1 MQPSFQGAQWLVPD
15 WPGAP
20 GNIGFVCTTRRGGV
34 SPGPYG
40 PGPQEIATAG
50 GGLNLGVH
58 VGDDPANVAFNR
70 AILRGRLPTEPA
82 WLSQVHGTAV
92 VRADLLGRG
101 SVPEADASIAAMPG
115 AVCAIQTADC
125 LPVLFTNRAGTVVGA
140 AHAGWR
146 GLAGGVLE
154 ATVAAMRAEAGADA
168 GAARAAEGLQPGAD
182 AGEIIAWLGPA
193 IGPNEFEVG
202 ADVLAAF
209 LARADGAHR
218 ADEAATR
225 AAFAARPGMP
235 GKYLADI
242 YALARLALRRV
253 GVTEVSGGDLCTVT
267 DASRF
272 YSYRR
277 DKVTGRQA
285 SLIWIKE

>member
-1 MQPSFQGAQWLVPD
+1 MQQSFQGVQWLVPD

-20 GNIGFVCTTRRGGV
+20 ANIGFVCTTRRGGV
-34 SPGPYG
+34 SPDPYG
-40 PGPQEIATAG
+40 PGPQATPTAG

-58 VGDDPANVAFNR
+58 VGDDPSKVAFNR

-92 VRADLLGRG
+92 VRADRLGRG
-101 SVPEADASIAAMPG
+101 EVPEADASIAAMPG

-125 LPVLFTNRAGTVVGA
+125 LPVLLTNRAGTVVGA

-146 GLAGGVLE
+146 SLAGGILE
-154 ATVAAMRAEAGADA
+154 ATVDAMR
-168 GAARAAEGLQPGAD
+168 AD
-182 AGEIIAWLGPA
+182 AGEGEIIALLGPA

-202 ADVLAAF
+202 DDVLAAF
-209 LARADGAHR
+209 LAGADGA
-218 ADEAATR
+218 AVGEASVR
-225 AAFAARPGMP
+225 AAFVARPGIP

-253 GVTEVSGGDLCTVT
+253 GVTDVSGGDLCTVS

>member
-1 MQPSFQGAQWLVPD
+1 MQQSFQGAQWLVPD

-20 GNIGFVCTTRRGGV
+20 ANIGFVCTTRRGGV
-34 SPGPYG
+34 SPEPYG
-40 PGPQEIATAG
+40 AGPQAIATTG

-58 VGDDPANVAFNR
+58 VGDEPSNVAFNR

-82 WLSQVHGTAV
+82 WLSQVHGAAV
-92 VRADLLGRG
+92 VRADRLGRG

-154 ATVAAMRAEAGADA
+154 ATVEAMRAESGAGA
-168 GAARAAEGLQPGAD
+168 EGN
-182 AGEIIAWLGPA
+182 EIIAWLGPA
-193 IGPNEFEVG
+193 IGPQEFEVG
-202 ADVLAAF
+202 QDVLDAF
-209 LARADGAHR
+209 LAGA
-218 ADEAATR
+218 AEAGEGVAGEAAVH
-225 AAFAARPGMP
+225 AAFVARPGQP

-242 YALARLALRRV
+242 YALARLALERV
-253 GVTEVSGGDLCTVT
+253 GVTDVSGGDLCTVT

-285 SLIWIKE
+285 TLIWIKE

>member
-1 MQPSFQGAQWLVPD
+1 MQHSFQGAQWLVPD

-20 GNIGFVCTTRRGGV
+20 DNIGFVCTTRRGGV
-34 SPGPYG
+34 SPEPYG
-40 PGPQEIATAG
+40 MGPQEIASAG

-70 AILRGRLPTEPA
+70 AIVRGRLPSEPA
-82 WLSQVHGTAV
+82 WLSQVHGATV
-92 VRADLLGRG
+92 VRADRQPRG
-101 SVPEADASIAAMPG
+101 ATPEADASIATMPG
-115 AVCAIQTADC
+115 AICAIQTADC
-125 LPVLFTNRAGTVVGA
+125 LPVLFADRAGTVVGA

-154 ATVAAMRAEAGADA
+154 ATVAAMRAQ
-168 GAARAAEGLQPGAD
+168 AE
-182 AGEIIAWLGPA
+182 GEIIAWLGPA
-193 IGPNEFEVG
+193 IGPREFEVG
-202 ADVLAAF
+202 EEVLQAF
-209 LARADGAHR
+209 LAGA
-218 ADEAATR
+218 AGQPEQEAAVR
-225 AAFAARPGMP
+225 AAFAPRAGMP

-253 GVTEVSGGDLCTVT
+253 GVTDVAGGDLCTVS

-285 SLIWIKE
+285 SLIWIKQ

>member
-1 MQPSFQGAQWLVPD
+1 MQQTFQGAQWLVPD

-20 GNIGFVCTTRRGGV
+20 ANIGFVCTTRRGGV
-34 SPGPYG
+34 SPDPYG
-40 PGPQEIATAG
+40 PGPQAIATAG

-58 VGDDPANVAFNR
+58 VGDDPSNVAFNR

-82 WLSQVHGTAV
+82 WLSQVHGTVV
-92 VRADLLGRG
+92 VRADRLGRG
-101 SVPEADASIAAMPG
+101 EVPEADASIAAMPG

-125 LPVLFTNRAGTVVGA
+125 LPVLLANRAGTVVGA

-146 GLAGGVLE
+146 SLAGGILE
-154 ATVAAMRAEAGADA
+154 STVDAMRAEVGSSE
-168 GAARAAEGLQPGAD
+168 EG
-182 AGEIIAWLGPA
+182 GEISAWLGPA
-193 IGPNEFEVG
+193 IGPQEFEVG
-202 ADVLAAF
+202 EDVLAAC
-209 LARADGAHR
+209 LSGADGA
-218 ADEAATR
+218 AVDEAAVR
-225 AAFAARPGMP
+225 SAFVARPGIS

-242 YALARLALRRV
+242 YALARLALKRV
-253 GVTEVSGGDLCTVT
+253 GVNDVSGGDLCTVS

>member
-1 MQPSFQGAQWLVPD
+1 MLPSFQGAQWLVPD

-34 SPGPYG
+34 SPEPYG
-40 PGPQEIATAG
+40 PGPQAIATAG

-58 VGDDPANVAFNR
+58 VGDDPSNVAFNR
-70 AILRGRLPTEPA
+70 AILRGRLPSEPA
-82 WLSQVHGTAV
+82 WLSQVHGTTV
-92 VRADLLGRG
+92 TRADRIGRG
-101 SVPEADASIAAMPG
+101 SVPEADASFAAMPG

-125 LPVLFTNRAGTVVGA
+125 LPVLLTNRAGTVVGA

-146 GLAGGVLE
+146 SLAGGILE
-154 ATVAAMRAEAGADA
+154 ATVDAMRAEAGPMAAGGDA
-168 GAARAAEGLQPGAD
+168 NGGRPD
-182 AGEIIAWLGPA
+182 EIIAWLGPA
-193 IGPNEFEVG
+193 IGPQAFEVG
-202 ADVLAAF
+202 EEVLAAF
-209 LARADGAHR
+209 LAGADGA
-218 ADEAATR
+218 AVDEPAVR
-225 AAFAARPGMP
+225 AAFVPRRGVP

-253 GVTEVSGGDLCTVT
+253 GVTDVAGGDLCTVS

>member
-1 MQPSFQGAQWLVPD
+1 MQQSFQGAQWLVPD

-20 GNIGFVCTTRRGGV
+20 ANIGFVCTTRRGGV
-34 SPGPYG
+34 SPDPYG
-40 PGPQEIATAG
+40 PGPQAIATAG

-58 VGDDPANVAFNR
+58 VGDDPSNVAFNR

-82 WLSQVHGTAV
+82 WLAQVHGTAV
-92 VRADLLGRG
+92 VRAYRLGRG
-101 SVPEADASIAAMPG
+101 EVPEADASFASMPG

-125 LPVLFTNRAGTVVGA
+125 LPVLLTNRAGSVVGA

-146 GLAGGVLE
+146 SLAGGILE
-154 ATVAAMRAEAGADA
+154 ATVDGMRAEAGTS
-168 GAARAAEGLQPGAD
+168 EGG
-182 AGEIIAWLGPA
+182 GEIIAWLGPA
-193 IGPNEFEVG
+193 IGPQEFEVG
-202 ADVLAAF
+202 EDVLAAF
-209 LARADGAHR
+209 LAGAV
-218 ADEAATR
+218 AVGEGNAGESAVR
-225 AAFAARPGMP
+225 AAFVARPGKP

-253 GVTEVSGGDLCTVT
+253 GVSEVAGGDLCTVS

>member
-1 MQPSFQGAQWLVPD
+1 MQQSFQGAQWLVPD

-20 GNIGFVCTTRRGGV
+20 ANIGFVCTTRRGGV
-34 SPGPYG
+34 SPEPYG
-40 PGPQEIATAG
+40 PGPQAIATTG

-58 VGDDPANVAFNR
+58 VGDDPSNVAFNR

-82 WLSQVHGTAV
+82 WLSQVHGAAV
-92 VRADLLGRG
+92 VRADRLGRG

-154 ATVAAMRAEAGADA
+154 ATVKAMRAEAGD
-168 GAARAAEGLQPGAD
+168 
-182 AGEIIAWLGPA
+182 EIIAWLGPA
-193 IGPNEFEVG
+193 IGPQEFEVG
-202 ADVLAAF
+202 QEVLEAFLAGAAEAGEAAVRAAF
-209 LARADGAHR
+209 LAR
-218 ADEAATR
+218 
-225 AAFAARPGMP
+225 PGLP

-242 YALARLALRRV
+242 YALARLALKRV
-253 GVTEVSGGDLCTVT
+253 GVTDVSGGDLCTVT

-285 SLIWIKE
+285 TLIWIKE